1 MRKFHVALAL
11 MYCIAPGLGM
21 AQTAPTAIDGRAGVE
36 AFNRAFDAAT
46 RHMDNAATLALWQDD
61 GVSLL
66 PSTPPIVGKP
76 ALAKFMDDVMA
87 SIPGGHM
94 QKFESACFDINVSG
108 DWATEWCAEHQLV
121 QFANGKP
128 PFEGWGQD
136 AAGPASRQRWQ
147 VAPQDGD
154 VESGGASHDD
164 GDPTLLICRS
174 GVANRQF
181 CTNPHSRGGSL
192 NEPGNSAATLVS
204 CVAPRRLASTT
215 GMVSS
220 HSSDIT

>member
-1 MRKFHVALAL
+1 MQKFHVALVL
-11 MYCIAPGLGM
+11 MCCIAPGLGV
-21 AQTAPTAIDGRAGVE
+21 AQTATATTAGRAGVE

-46 RHMDNAATLALWQDD
+46 RKMDNAATLALWQDD

-76 ALAKFMDDVMA
+76 ALAKFMNDVMA

-128 PFEGWGQD
+128 PFEGWGKMLLVLHR
-136 AAGPASRQRWQ
+136 GS
-147 VAPQDGD
+147 DGKWRLKTEMWNQALP
-154 VESGGASHDD
+154 VTAVV
-164 GDPTLLICRS
+164 TR
-174 GVANRQF
+174 
-181 CTNPHSRGGSL
+181 HS
-192 NEPGNSAATLVS
+192 
-204 CVAPRRLASTT
+204 
-215 GMVSS
+215 
-220 HSSDIT
+220 